1 MTATAEVATVKKVDA
16 NTLFGPGRLLI
27 LMHTLL
33 VNLWKEARS
42 ILLLLSLAYCSLR
55 QPRI

>member
-27 LMHTLL
+27 PMHTLL
-33 VNLWKEARS
+33 VCKGARS
-42 ILLLLSLAYCSLR
+42 MLLLLSLAYCSLR